1 MTFLNK
7 WLNEWKLFFLTYTI
21 HLGAVYKQRI
31 YVNTL
36 ILMIFREKIRVTFIQ
51 LEKSKLDEAHNW
63 FMITLLLTLNILSL
77 NFYFFLKA
85 PLSLPTFSGDFK
97 IPLVSCYCYLNFR
110 TFQCLYD
117 LSFNS
122 VLMLWLTQIQWPLYS
137 SLEIH

>member
-7 WLNEWKLFFLTYTI
+7 WLNEWKLFFLTYTV

-97 IPLVSCYCYLNFR
+97 IPLAVVIVTSILEHFNAYMIYPSTQFLCFDWLKFSD
-110 TFQCLYD
+110 LYI
-117 LSFNS
+117 L
-122 VLMLWLTQIQWPLYS
+122 P
-137 SLEIH
+137 